1 MDIGLLNGISEIS
14 ESKRE
19 SGGDLSSESLKKYDK
34 ILGDN
39 EVSRLPESDKGSLP
53 IDINDK
59 FDKLCEKG
67 DFFVKEKESTP
78 NSSLKVDDSP
88 VKEEIEQEKICF
100 EVRDKNSEYE
110 EGGNKYETDDNGN
123 TYKKNG
129 EILPDSE
136 YTVNSNIY
144 KTDEYGN
151 KISVDSKPEYTED
164 GSRNMKEQKE
174 SGGEE
179 RQDDD
184 DGGHLI
190 ARILGGSEGEENLVP
205 MRRTLNRGD
214 YKRMEN
220 EISKALQDGKEV
232 NVHLDIEYDNL
243 SKRPSKLD
251 ACYTIDGKNTETKFD
266 NIKGSTELMDYI
278 EGKISEEDYNRLKE
292 RVEDMQED
300 GIGATITS
308 VKTEYDV
315 DGAPAKVTVGILDE
329 STGEKIYKEYEPR

>member
-1 MDIGLLNGISEIS
+1 MDIGLLNGISEIA

-39 EVSRLPESDKGSLP
+39 EVSRSPESDKGSMH
-53 IDINDK
+53 IDINNK
-59 FDKLCEKG
+59 FDKLFEKG
-67 DFFVKEKESTP
+67 DFFVNEKDNP
-78 NSSLKVDDSP
+78 LDSSIKVDDLP
-88 VKEEIEQEKICF
+88 VKETIEQEKNCF
-100 EVRDKNSEYE
+100 EVRDRNSACGEDC
-110 EGGNKYETDDNGN
+110 NKYEIDDNGN

-129 EILPDSE
+129 EIFPDSE
-136 YTVNSNIY
+136 YTVNGNIY
-144 KTDEYGN
+144 KTDENGN
-151 KISVDSKPEYTED
+151 KISVDSKPKYTED

-179 RQDDD
+179 RQEDD

-232 NVHLDIEYDNL
+232 KVHLDIEYENL
-243 SKRPSKLD
+243 SKRPSKLE
-251 ACYTIDGKNTETKFD
+251 ACYTIDGKNTEVKFD
-266 NIKGSTELMDYI
+266 NIKGSTELLDFI
-278 EGKISEEDYNRLKE
+278 EGKISDEDYNRLKE
-292 RVEDMQED
+292 RVDDMQED
-300 GIGATITS
+300 SIEATITS

>member
-1 MDIGLLNGISEIS
+1 MDIGLLNGISEIA

-39 EVSRLPESDKGSLP
+39 EVSRSPESDKGSMH
-53 IDINDK
+53 IDINNK
-59 FDKLCEKG
+59 FDKLFEKG
-67 DFFVKEKESTP
+67 DFFVNEKENP
-78 NSSLKVDDSP
+78 LDSSIKVDDLP
-88 VKEEIEQEKICF
+88 VKETIEQEKNCF
-100 EVRDKNSEYE
+100 EVRDRNSACGEDC
-110 EGGNKYETDDNGN
+110 NKYEIDDNGN

-129 EILPDSE
+129 EIFPDSE
-136 YTVNSNIY
+136 YTVNGNIY
-144 KTDEYGN
+144 KTDENGN
-151 KISVDSKPEYTED
+151 KISVDSKPKYTED

-179 RQDDD
+179 RQEDD

-232 NVHLDIEYDNL
+232 KVHLDIEYENL
-243 SKRPSKLD
+243 SKRPSKLE
-251 ACYTIDGKNTETKFD
+251 ACYTIDGKNTEVKFD
-266 NIKGSTELMDYI
+266 NIKGSTELLDFI
-278 EGKISEEDYNRLKE
+278 EGKISDEDYNRLKE
-292 RVEDMQED
+292 RVDDMQED
-300 GIGATITS
+300 SIEATITS
-308 VKTEYDV
+308 VKTGYDV

>member
-19 SGGDLSSESLKKYDK
+19 SDLSSESLKKYDK

-39 EVSRLPESDKGSLP
+39 EVSGLPESDKGSLP

-59 FDKLCEKG
+59 FDKLFEKG

-179 RQDDD
+179 RQEDD

-266 NIKGSTELMDYI
+266 NIKGSTELMDSI
-278 EGKISEEDYNRLKE
+278 KDKISEEDYNRLKE
-292 RVEDMQED
+292 RIEDMQED
-300 GIGATITS
+300 GIEVTITS

-315 DGAPAKVTVGILDE
+315 DSAPAKVTVGILDE
-329 STGEKIYKEYEPR
+329 STGEKTYKEYEPR